1 MNERKIIGYICLA
14 PIALSIIFIIQRF
27 PMYSLIAFLLIVVTA
42 VGIHFITT
50 ADETEECNADF
61 EDNSKQ

>member
-1 MNERKIIGYICLA
+1 MNERKILGYICLA
-14 PIALSIIFIIQRF
+14 PLVVAVVFIIEQF

-50 ADETEECNADF
+50 ADEPEERNASF
-61 EDNSKQ
+61 KNISK